1 MYLLCTGTFPLR
13 ARVKE
18 VEAVAARNTN
28 EITRVDNN
36 VEKLRRELEI
46 EKGKNKEAAERMDD
60 RYITREELRE
70 RENKK
75 TNVILHRVIE
85 PGVEIRTAEERTTK
99 DLEECG
105 KIFKELDMEREAA
118 EDINVCRR
126 IGERGEEPRPM
137 VVVLRTEE
145 AKRKLL
151 DRAKK
156 LRNTAY
162 EEVGIVPDMTVQQR
176 KEENSMIAEVERM
189 NEEELTDEDRAKNL
203 RWLVVGPRGEK
214 KIIKGIPREQ
224 QYGRGAPRGRGF
236 VPRVRS
242 RGGPAGRW
250 NTARGRT
257 AGGLTQ
263 ELLPSTEPATNRTR
277 LASKRTRGDLEEN
290 GPQETEEE
298 EEYVTGEEEE
308 GQSPARKK

>member
-1 MYLLCTGTFPLR
+1 MYLLRTGTFPLR

-85 PGVEIRTAEERTTK
+85 PGVEIRTPEERTTK

-156 LRNTAY
+156 LRNTA
-162 EEVGIVPDMTVQQR
+162 TR
-176 KEENSMIAEVERM
+176 RW
-189 NEEELTDEDRAKNL
+189 EL
-203 RWLVVGPRGEK
+203 
-214 KIIKGIPREQ
+214 
-224 QYGRGAPRGRGF
+224 
-236 VPRVRS
+236 S
-242 RGGPAGRW
+242 RI
-250 NTARGRT
+250 
-257 AGGLTQ
+257 
-263 ELLPSTEPATNRTR
+263 
-277 LASKRTRGDLEEN
+277 
-290 GPQETEEE
+290 
-298 EEYVTGEEEE
+298 
-308 GQSPARKK
+308 